1 MSARRAVL
9 TAVVAATAGAL
20 LLGGNAT
27 YAAWS
32 DSQRSGQSTITA
44 GDLKA
49 NNITQI
55 GPTAVKT
62 GTSAG
67 IYPATGSEG
76 IIPGIQ
82 AQRWTYTVTNSP
94 DSAVSADGTL
104 EIAGAV
110 SDSTDYTAIRP
121 YLRASTTIGN
131 TTTDIPNSAFTADG
145 FHYEVDLDTTL
156 QPGESVTVDLTISMP
171 ASIEISQG
179 ENVDVAV
186 ELLKHR
192 SANTSAH
199 GIFTMKTS
207 AQLTQVG

>member
-44 GDLKA
+44 GDLKVD
-49 NNITQI
+49 ISQT
-55 GPTAVKT
+55 GPTAVDD
-62 GTSAG
+62 GTNTS
-67 IYPATGSEG
+67 IYPVTGSRG
-76 IIPGIQ
+76 IIPGEQ
-82 AQRWTYTVTNSP
+82 SQRWTYTVTNSSA
-94 DSAVSADGTL
+94 SAVSADGTL

-110 SDSTDYTAIRP
+110 SDPIDYTAVRP

-145 FHYEVDLDTTL
+145 FQYEVDLDTKL
-156 QPGESVTVDLTISMP
+156 QPSKSVTIDLTISMP
-171 ASIEISQG
+171 ATITNSQG
-179 ENVDVAV
+179 QNVDVAV

-192 SANTSAH
+192 SANTSTH
-199 GIFTMKTS
+199 GIFTMENS
-207 AQLTQVG
+207 ANLTQAG